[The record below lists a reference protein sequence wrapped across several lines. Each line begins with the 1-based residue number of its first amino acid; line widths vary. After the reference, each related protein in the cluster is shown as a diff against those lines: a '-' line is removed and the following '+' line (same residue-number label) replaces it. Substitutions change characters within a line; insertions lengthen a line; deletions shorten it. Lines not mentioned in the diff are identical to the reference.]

1 MNALQELIRTRMAE
15 LNRSYGEIARR
26 GGLPRSTVYHLAAN
40 HRPVRVP
47 NPRTLE
53 RLAVGLDVPEH
64 VVRAAA
70 ASAAGFVLD
79 EQSADDPEIEVLI
92 ASLAKLSPQD
102 RRHVSALVR
111 SLIDATA
118 IQDSDGSGKIATDS
132 PGTSQESGLWWFL
145 ADRSRV
151 GTGQPRADPPASIRR
166 CGAKWRRIPRDRGTG
181 PSRRSAREPLV
192 HLRLGEPEVG

>member
-1 MNALQELIRTRMAE
+1 MNALQDLIRRRMAE
-15 LNRSYGEIARR
+15 LKRSYGEIARR

-40 HRPVRVP
+40 NRPVRVP

-53 RLAVGLDVPEH
+53 RLAAGLEVPEH

-79 EQSADDPEIEVLI
+79 EDAADDPEIEVLV

-111 SLIDATA
+111 SLIEVTA
-118 IQDSDGSGKIATDS
+118 RDEPGS
-132 PGTSQESGLWWFL
+132 
-145 ADRSRV
+145 
-151 GTGQPRADPPASIRR
+151 
-166 CGAKWRRIPRDRGTG
+166 
-181 PSRRSAREPLV
+181 
-192 HLRLGEPEVG
+192 

>member
-1 MNALQELIRTRMAE
+1 MNALQQLIRTRMAE

-26 GGLPRSTVYHLAAN
+26 GRLPRSTVYHLAASI
-40 HRPVRVP
+40 RPVRVP

-53 RLAVGLDVPEH
+53 RLAAGLEVPEQ

-79 EQSADDPEIEVLI
+79 EQAAEDPEIEVLV

-111 SLIDATA
+111 SLIEAA
-118 IQDSDGSGKIATDS
+118 
-132 PGTSQESGLWWFL
+132 
-145 ADRSRV
+145 
-151 GTGQPRADPPASIRR
+151 
-166 CGAKWRRIPRDRGTG
+166 
-181 PSRRSAREPLV
+181 ARETPDLQ
-192 HLRLGEPEVG
+192 R

>member
-1 MNALQELIRTRMAE
+1 MNALQQLIRTRMTE

-26 GGLPRSTVYHLAAN
+26 GGLPRSTVHHLASN

-53 RLAVGLDVPEH
+53 RLAVGLEVPEH

-79 EQSADDPEIEVLI
+79 EQAADDPEIEVLV
-92 ASLAKLSPQD
+92 ASLVRLGPEE

-111 SLIDATA
+111 SMLEAA
-118 IQDSDGSGKIATDS
+118 
-132 PGTSQESGLWWFL
+132 
-145 ADRSRV
+145 SREV
-151 GTGQPRADPPASIRR
+151 
-166 CGAKWRRIPRDRGTG
+166 
-181 PSRRSAREPLV
+181 REPQQ
-192 HLRLGEPEVG
+192 PP